1 MNEFTIHDGYV
12 CSNSRCLTQKISSTE
27 IKPSAEFKMENVLKV
42 LKAPDVFT
50 GDDSFMKR
58 VGRHGGVEL

>member
-12 CSNSRCLTQKISSTE
+12 CSNSRCLTQKISCT
-27 IKPSAEFKMENVLKV
+27 EFKMENVLKV